1 MPNYG
6 LSALSGI
13 FKGLE
18 GFPEGLIAGGEA
30 QRKQEVLDALERERQ
45 RHAQSQAETLGL
57 RREELAGTERRHRE
71 TTDLQRLLGMLPY
84 TTPKAVA
91 PPIPAPFSLTPGQR
105 RFTPEGKLVAEGGI
119 KEPTPGES
127 VHAARQRVSAAWAGG
142 QQPDPTD
149 LNLVNLASQVTSVPN
164 VGAFPKTEAVQPVM
178 PPALKGLTGPSGPR
192 QPTIPAM
199 LSPEGA
205 GALGVPYGTT
215 AQQAAGARPLT
226 AAQRTKLDAQNAS
239 LAIVDN
245 MEQQIQ
251 AIAQAGTKFPTG
263 PLERIRAIPRT
274 AKDVY
279 LQANPQLVRVHRQV
293 EGTLALIVRS
303 LGEVGTLTDGD
314 IERARSLMP
323 TFAPIPDT
331 EAVIRQKIEGLR
343 QLIREVVSRTGTRP
357 APTTQ
362 YERDPQG
369 QLVPV
374 R

>member
-18 GFPEGLIAGGEA
+18 GFPEGLVAGTES
-30 QRKQEVLDALERERQ
+30 RMKQETLDALERERQ
-45 RHAQSQAETLGL
+45 RQAAQHGELLGL
-57 RREELAGTERRHRE
+57 KKAELASTEQRHQEDVALRRM
-71 TTDLQRLLGMLPY
+71 LGVLPY

-91 PPIPAPFSLTPGQR
+91 PPPPGPFSLTPGQR

-127 VHAARQRVSAAWAGG
+127 VHAARQRVSTAWAAR

-245 MEQQIQ
+245 MERQIQ
-251 AIAQAGTKFPTG
+251 ALTKAGTKFPTG
-263 PLERIRAIPRT
+263 PLERIRAIPQT
-274 AKDVY
+274 AKDIY

-331 EAVIRQKIEGLR
+331 EAVIQQKLAGLR
-343 QLIREVVSRTGTRP
+343 ELIREVTARTGTRP
-357 APTTQ
+357 TPTTQ